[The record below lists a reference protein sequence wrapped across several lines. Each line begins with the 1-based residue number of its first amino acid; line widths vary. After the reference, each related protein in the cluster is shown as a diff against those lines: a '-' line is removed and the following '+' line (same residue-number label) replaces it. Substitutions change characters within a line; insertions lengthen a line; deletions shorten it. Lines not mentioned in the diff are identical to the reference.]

1 MEEAIVN
8 LAYYRDLHVDSDYVR
23 SEFAEIEAALQE
35 ERRAREGLGWKEAF
49 IGKGNWPRFLI
60 AFVIFM
66 LQQWCGQNSVS
77 YYAPTIFASVRKIS

>member
-8 LAYYRDLHVDSDYVR
+8 LAYYRDLDIDSDYIR
-23 SEFAEIEAALQE
+23 SEFAEIEAALEE
-35 ERRAREGLGWKEAF
+35 ERVARAGLGWKEAF

-60 AFVIFM
+60 AFLIFT

-77 YYAPTIFASVRKIS
+77 YYAPTIFASVSHPR